1 MTQRIIN
8 VEDSKVGLGAK
19 KSPNKAKIEETLK
32 KRVATATLFSFIMIM
47 PQAARLASR
56 LCI

>member
-1 MTQRIIN
+1 MPEIIRLDPEQKN
-8 VEDSKVGLGAK
+8 
-19 KSPNKAKIEETLK
+19 SPNKAKIEETLK